1 MNLTLGQMIQMVRG
15 ALKAEPGNLAR
26 NQSLRNLAQ
35 LEKNAS
41 MFLGKTIYI
50 QEEKADPFGTKS
62 MPQSKPVVEKPVET
76 VKPKRTYVRKA
87 TKKEV

>member
-1 MNLTLGQMIQMVRG
+1 MNVTIGQMIQMVRG
-15 ALKAEPGNLAR
+15 ALEAGPSNLAR

-41 MFLGKTIYI
+41 MFSGKSIYI
-50 QEEKADPFGTKS
+50 PEEKADPFGTKS
-62 MPQSKPVVEKPVET
+62 TPQSKPKVESPVET
-76 VKPKRTYVRKA
+76 AKPKRTYVRKA